1 MCGRYSNTGRRG
13 DPFQVGIAERL
24 RVARPESDDGFER
37 FNIAPTDEVLAVVQ
51 DQTGRR
57 MTLLGWGLVRGWAD
71 AAKPRTPLINARA
84 ETVRERPAY
93 RDLVAKAE
101 NRCLVLADGWYEW
114 QGPRTPASRGGRS
127 TSRCRTGRRSASP
140 GSGPAR
146 AASCTIL
153 TCAANDLARPIH
165 DRMPVV
171 LDASRGVGRMA
182 RPRARRRGRVR
193 AARAAALARARRAA
207 GKPGRELGSQRR
219 PRLPRAGADAA
230 LAARLG
236 SRQ

>member
-37 FNIAPTDEVLAVVQ
+37 FNIAPTDEVLAVVE

-71 AAKPRTPLINARA
+71 AAKPRSPLINARA
-84 ETVRERPAY
+84 ETVRERRAY

-114 QGPRTPASRGGRS
+114 QGPEDPRQPRRPVHFSLPDRAPFCFAGLW
-127 TSRCRTGRRSASP
+127 TGSS
-140 GSGPAR
+140 
-146 AASCTIL
+146 ASCTIL

-171 LDASRGVGRMA
+171 LTQPAVWDAWLD
-182 RPRARRRGRVR
+182 P
-193 AARAAALARARRAA
+193 ALGGEDVSALLE
-207 GKPGRELGSQRR
+207 PLPSRELAVR
-219 PRLPRAGADAA
+219 PANPVVNSVRNDGPGCLEPE
-230 LAARLG
+230 LTLL
-236 SRQ
+236 